1 MCMIRVSGLKKNY
14 GLVQAVKGI
23 DFTVRGNAF
32 FALLGPNGA
41 GKSTTIEI
49 IATLLAP
56 ASGSVE
62 VNGHKLGSAD
72 DAIRKTLGVV
82 FQYSTLDPV
91 LTVHENLKLR
101 AAFYGLAGEAY
112 ATRLAA
118 LDERI
123 HFGSYADQPV
133 RTLSGGQRRKADIA
147 RALLHSPQ
155 ILILD
160 EPTTG
165 LDPKSR
171 KEIWSLILSLKEQ
184 TDMTIFLTTHYMEE
198 VLDADHVIIMNEGE
212 IVAEDSAENLRLTY
226 ANDTL
231 KVIPLDGLEAML
243 QENSIDYH
251 AVNRT
256 LHIPLDNPFQGLDYL
271 TRFRD
276 NIETFEIIKASMDDV
291 FLNITGRKLEDN
303 HDR

>member
-1 MCMIRVSGLKKNY
+1 MIRVHGLKKNY
-14 GLVQAVKGI
+14 GPVQAVKGI
-23 DFTVRGNAF
+23 DFTVLGNAF

-56 ASGSVE
+56 ASGTVE
-62 VNGHKLGSAD
+62 VAGHSLGVED
-72 DAIRKTLGVV
+72 DAIRDTLGVV

-91 LTVHENLKLR
+91 LSVYENLKIR
-101 AAFYGLAGEAY
+101 AAFYGLTGDDY
-112 ATRLAA
+112 AARLKA
-118 LDERI
+118 LDDRI
-123 HFGSYADQPV
+123 QFSHYADQPV

-147 RALLHSPQ
+147 RALLHSPR

-171 KEIWSLILSLKEQ
+171 KEIWSLILALKEQ

-231 KVIPLDGLEAML
+231 KVIPREGLSAKLES
-243 QENSIDYH
+243 ESIAYRT
-251 AVNRT
+251 VNRT
-256 LHIPLDNPFQGLDYL
+256 MHIPLDNPFQGLDYL
-271 TRFRD
+271 NRFRED
-276 NIETFEIIKASMDDV
+276 IETFEIIKASMDDV
-291 FLNITGRKLEDN
+291 FLNITGRKLEGN
-303 HDR
+303 HDH

>member
-1 MCMIRVSGLKKNY
+1 MIRVRGLKKNY
-14 GLVQAVKGI
+14 GEVQAVKGI

-56 ASGSVE
+56 AEGTVE
-62 VNGHKLGSAD
+62 VAGYSLGVDD
-72 DAIRKTLGVV
+72 DAIRDTLGVV

-91 LTVHENLKLR
+91 LTVHENLKIR
-101 AAFYGLAGEAY
+101 AAFYGLTGEAY
-112 ATRLAA
+112 VERLAA

-123 HFGSYADQPV
+123 HFSSYADQQV
-133 RTLSGGQRRKADIA
+133 KTLSGGQRRKADIA
-147 RALLHSPQ
+147 RALLHSPR

-171 KEIWSLILSLKEQ
+171 KEIWSLILALKEQ

-231 KVIPLDGLEAML
+231 KVIPHEGLEAL
-243 QENSIDYH
+243 LDAENITYRT
-251 AVNRT
+251 VNRT
-256 LHIPLDNPFQGLDYL
+256 MHIPLENPFQGIDYL

-276 NIETFEIIKASMDDV
+276 KIETFEIIKASMDDV

-303 HDR
+303 HGH